1 MTALTLTDPD
11 LFRQAAL
18 IGGEWVEADGG
29 GTFAVTNPA
38 TGETIG
44 HVPNLGAA
52 ETERAIAA
60 AAAAFPA
67 WSRLT
72 AAERAVPL
80 RRLFELMLAHI
91 DDLAAINGLR
101 RQRGAERRIFWDHH
115 RSHGFDLFLREQ
127 APRRRAA
134 SVGDDQRL
142 VVPTHQGI

>member
-18 IGGEWVEADGG
+18 IGGEWVGADGG

-44 HVPNLGAA
+44 HVPNMGAA

-72 AAERAVPL
+72 APERAIPL
-80 RRLFELMLAHI
+80 RRL
-91 DDLAAINGLR
+91 
-101 RQRGAERRIFWDHH
+101 
-115 RSHGFDLFLREQ
+115 
-127 APRRRAA
+127 
-134 SVGDDQRL
+134 V
-142 VVPTHQGI
+142 